1 MKRHTRYAVQYS
13 KGQYSVVEYTTVL
26 TAALRATGEP
36 AHQVTLSH
44 RRHAINPLR
53 GGAVQSAMRVRVCQC
68 GTLQYSPPPAHH
80 VRLQSTIQCD
90 SHQPFACARLQA
102 IQQFDQLRCMQLRS
116 TRQWCQQLCAA
127 CGVSGRLCWCR
138 MEELGVGGSVCVGG
152 WDGGWGG
159 EREFVCCVA

>member
-53 GGAVQSAMRVRVCQC
+53 GGAVQSAVRVRVCQC

-80 VRLQSTIQCD
+80 VPLSRRRRARGCSQPISWAPINPFRARGSNQSINLISCGTC
-90 SHQPFACARLQA
+90 SSG
-102 IQQFDQLRCMQLRS
+102 QQSNGASSYVRR
-116 TRQWCQQLCAA
+116 AV
-127 CGVSGRLCWCR
+127 CGVG
-138 MEELGVGGSVCVGG
+138 CVGEG
-152 WDGGWGG
+152 WKSLGSG
-159 EREFVCCVA
+159 